1 MLRAAAPGTPATEVA
16 APSAAAAEAA
26 ARGPGARAAGSV
38 RASLS
43 GLDHRVREVRRVRSA
58 RIAAPEL
65 RRRTDLRLVPVALM
79 VWATALAASMLE
91 PQAIAGL
98 CAGLAAAAL
107 GLLAPSFRRRKP
119 AARSLR
125 ATAAVALLISCAA
138 GAHAAVASVQRHE
151 GAVAEAVSAGASVV
165 AEIDVAGMPR
175 RLAVPGRS
183 GTPARWAVPATARVL
198 IYDGRRV
205 EARAGLLVL
214 GGDEWGRAVAGQRFR
229 TTGVLTAAGAGEPE
243 AGILAASSAPVPMLA
258 QDGWGRTPA
267 GLRSG
272 FSAAAAALPGD
283 ARGLLP
289 GMVTG
294 DTAAL
299 DPQLAA
305 AMKTVGM
312 THLTAVSGANCSLV
326 LGVLLLAARTLRLPR
341 PVAAAAAL
349 TGLGFFTL
357 MVGPD
362 ASVLRA
368 ALMGAIGLAA
378 LVFGRAGR
386 GLSLL
391 CVAST
396 MLLLADPA
404 LATDFGFALSVLATL
419 GIVAAGRAMMGWLPG
434 VVPRWAAAGL
444 AVPLSAQ
451 LFCGPVIVLLQPQFS
466 SYALPANLAAAVL
479 VAPVTLVGTA
489 AVPLVLL
496 APALAAIPIGV
507 AGTFAAG
514 VAGIARYFAAL
525 PGAAL
530 PWPEGAF
537 GAATMVVLS
546 GLSLAG
552 MWLVT
557 HPAAVVHLALA
568 AHGRIILLLE
578 GILDRKEHPNR
589 RTLPRNGP
597 GRRGL
602 VERLLRGRLR
612 FCKPTSRRIHEWL
625 LPRPNAPAPRRP
637 TPPPG
642 AMWRRRRWC
651 WSAAPKTTWV
661 PAPWTGSAPRSGRPP
676 PTSKSPGSTPA
687 ATSPAP
693 SP

>member
-1 MLRAAAPGTPATEVA
+1 MLRAAAPETPETPDMEVT
-16 APSAAAAEAA
+16 APETTAP
-26 ARGPGARAAGSV
+26 GPGARAAGSV
-38 RASLS
+38 RAGLS
-43 GLDHRVREVRRVRSA
+43 GLDHRVREARRVRSA

-65 RRRTDLRLVPVALM
+65 RRRTDLRLVTAALM
-79 VWATALAASMLE
+79 VWATAVVASLLE

-107 GLLAPSFRRRKP
+107 VLLAPARRCRKP

-125 ATAAVALLISCAA
+125 ATAAAALLVSCAA
-138 GAHAAVASVQRHE
+138 AAHAAVASVQRHE

-165 AEIDVAGMPR
+165 AEIDVAGVPR
-175 RLAVPGRS
+175 RLAAPGRS
-183 GTPARWAVPATARVL
+183 GRPERWAVPATALVL

-214 GGDEWGRAVAGQRFR
+214 GGDEWGRAEPGQRFR
-229 TTGVLTAAGAGEPE
+229 TTGVLKAAGAGESE
-243 AGILAASSAPVPMLA
+243 AGMLAASSAPVRMPA
-258 QDGWGRTPA
+258 QDGWALAPA

-272 FSAAAAALPGD
+272 FSAAAAGLPGD

-305 AMKTVGM
+305 AMKIVGM

-341 PVAAAAAL
+341 PAAAAAAL
-349 TGLGFFTL
+349 TGLGLFTL

-396 MLLLADPA
+396 VLLLADPA
-404 LATDFGFALSVLATL
+404 LATDFGFVLSVLATL
-419 GIVAAGRAMMGWLPG
+419 GIVVAGRAMMGWLPG

-479 VAPVTLVGTA
+479 VAPVTLLGTA
-489 AVPLVLL
+489 AVPLVPL
-496 APALAAIPIGV
+496 APALAALPVAV

-537 GAATMVVLS
+537 DAATMVLLS
-546 GLSLAG
+546 GLSMAG
-552 MWLVT
+552 MWFVT
-557 HPAAVVHLALA
+557 HPTAVVRLALA
-568 AHGRIILLLE
+568 AHGRTILLLE
-578 GILDRKEHPNR
+578 GILDRQEHPNR
-589 RTLPRNGP
+589 PALPRNGA

-602 VERLLRGRLR
+602 VERPRRGRLR

-625 LPRPNAPAPRRP
+625 LPRPNAPGPRRP

-642 AMWRRRRWC
+642 AM
-651 WSAAPKTTWV
+651 
-661 PAPWTGSAPRSGRPP
+661 
-676 PTSKSPGSTPA
+676 
-687 ATSPAP
+687 
-693 SP
+693 